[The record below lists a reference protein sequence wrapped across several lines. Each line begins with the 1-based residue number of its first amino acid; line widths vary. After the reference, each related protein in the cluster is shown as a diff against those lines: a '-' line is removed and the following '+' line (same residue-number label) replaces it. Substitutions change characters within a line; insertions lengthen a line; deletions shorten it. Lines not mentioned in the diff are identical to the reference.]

1 MVKTP
6 KLIALLIYLTCWPAA
21 VLSGDPAKRQPDRVY
36 RASNDVVVHRLKD
49 LPCTDPK
56 ILAMI
61 AEWQRPN
68 MREAIL
74 TWEGRDWPSCW
85 VKIDDRVYSID
96 TEGDRFSEDREHQGM
111 PWAFY
116 RDESI

>member
-1 MVKTP
+1 MC
-6 KLIALLIYLTCWPAA
+6 KLPRYFWLAILFVPVCWAA
-21 VLSGDPAKRQPDRVY
+21 DPAQRQPDRVY
-36 RASNDVVVHRLKD
+36 RAPRDVVVHRLKD
-49 LPCTDPK
+49 LPCTDPT

-74 TWEGRDWPSCW
+74 TWQGQDWSSCW
-85 VKIDDRVYSID
+85 VKIGDRVYSID
-96 TEGDRFSEDREHQGM
+96 TEGDRFNEDQEHQGM